1 MPRKKSN
8 KPKSIRNVSFRKQNA
23 FILFSGHYYVMRR
36 KKEKI
41 RRSKAVKL
49 AAAEWKYKM
58 SNEQKMGWFQL
69 YNERKLM
76 DKIGNDGILLN
87 SKNFELIASTFN
99 SPFIIEPHSLMA
111 GAVET
116 DDDKCSKLFNEIIN
130 TEMLA
135 N

>member
-8 KPKSIRNVSFRKQNA
+8 KPKSMSFRKQNA

-58 SNEQKMGWFQL
+58 SNEQKMFWFKL
-69 YNERKLM
+69 YNERKLV

-87 SKNFELIASTFN
+87 SKNLELIESTFN

-130 TEMLA
+130 PEMLA